1 MLEFNPTNSKFDLYL
16 LRVINAKNEEKR
28 REEFQIEGYGMSL
41 ESCFRY
47 IINYRIEKKFDTM
60 SLLEYINEYKKHKN
74 ELSKLIKEQL
84 NA

>member
-47 IINYRIEKKFDTM
+47 IINYRIE
-60 SLLEYINEYKKHKN
+60 
-74 ELSKLIKEQL
+74 
-84 NA
+84 